1 MLIVKELSW
10 LLKIMITNL
19 ISVSVLILVGSTT
32 SLSADETLPMQI
44 KDLRLGT
51 SSAQVIDKIGKA
63 GSYAKEIDP
72 RDQRLKITWQIPNS
86 PYYKKLVFG
95 FTQKDRLYQIRF
107 ALHDQL
113 SRELQ
118 PLKKAFLEEFH
129 VSSEDPTKMRIKGQ
143 DVLMYMPEKGSYTF
157 FEFTDMKTG
166 EKWFELFSRDIS
178 FQDKQTSPKEVEQEK
193 QG

>member
-19 ISVSVLILVGSTT
+19 ITVSVLILVGSTT

-51 SSAQVIDKIGKA
+51 SSAQVIDKIGNT

-72 RDQRLKITWQIPNS
+72 KDQRLKITWQIPNH

-118 PLKKAFLEEFH
+118 PLKKAFLDEFH
-129 VSSEDPTKMRIKGQ
+129 VSSEDPSKMRIKGQ
-143 DVLMYMPEKGSYTF
+143 DVLMYLPNKGGYSF
-157 FEFTDMKTG
+157 FEFTDVKTG
-166 EKWFELFSRDIS
+166 EKWFELFDRDIS
-178 FQDKQTSPKEVEQEK
+178 FQDRLTPPKEVEPEK
-193 QG
+193 QT